1 MWLFWLTLAASTV
14 AVIASLVFTTRRG
27 LQVFRDAKKLSASSG
42 EALDRVSRS
51 SEQIERHL
59 ALAAESG
66 TRLDRSLERLRTSR
80 AQLNVQLAA
89 IDDVRAFVGQI
100 TGLAPRK

>member
-1 MWLFWLTLAASTV
+1 MWLFWLTLIASAV

-27 LQVFRDAKKLSASSG
+27 LQLFRDTKHLSAAAG

-51 SEQIERHL
+51 SEQTERHL
-59 ALAAESG
+59 TLAAESG
-66 TRLDRSLERLRTSR
+66 TRLDASLERLRVSR
-80 AQLNVQLAA
+80 ARLDVQQAA
-89 IDDVRAFVGQI
+89 LDDARSFLSRI